1 MSCGHVVVV
10 GGDVDTGLG
19 TGVVVVCRMGLG
31 HGLEVYFTRARRE
44 APATSKKAL
53 HFLNRTAFCTNFLR
67 SSAFRFSFEVK
78 SGVNWL

>member
-31 HGLEVYFTRARRE
+31 HGLEVYLTRARRE
-44 APATSKKAL
+44 APATSKRVLKKAL

-67 SSAFRFSFEVK
+67 SSGGFSLFF
-78 SGVNWL
+78 